1 MKHLLILLFA
11 ISLNI
16 TGAPNIDP
24 DVEIKIKGL
33 VCSSCAIGLRKAFKK
48 DSHVKGLK
56 IDINKGSLSLEYWG
70 IEIHPSKIKTM
81 VKKSGYE
88 VSSIKWFKKGKPQR
102 YNAP

>member
-1 MKHLLILLFA
+1 VKYFLLFIFA
-11 ISLNI
+11 LSLNA
-16 TGAPNIDP
+16 APNIDP
-24 DVEIKIKGL
+24 DVEIRINGL
-33 VCSSCAIGLRKAFKK
+33 VCSSCAVGLKKVFKK
-48 DSHVKGLK
+48 DSRVKSLK
-56 IDINKGSLSLEYWG
+56 IDTNKGILSLEYWN

>member
-1 MKHLLILLFA
+1 MRYFLPFIFA
-11 ISLNI
+11 LALNA
-16 TGAPNIDP
+16 APNIDP
-24 DVEIKIKGL
+24 DVEIRIKGL
-33 VCSSCAIGLRKAFKK
+33 VCSSCAVGLKKLFKK
-48 DSHVKGLK
+48 DSRVKGLK
-56 IDINKGSLSLEYWG
+56 IDINKGALFLEYWG

>member
-1 MKHLLILLFA
+1 MRHLLILLFA

-33 VCSSCAIGLRKAFKK
+33 VCSFCGMGLKK
-48 DSHVKGLK
+48 SFENDPLVKELK
-56 IDINKGSLSLEYWG
+56 IDINKGTLSLEYWG

-102 YNAP
+102 YNTP